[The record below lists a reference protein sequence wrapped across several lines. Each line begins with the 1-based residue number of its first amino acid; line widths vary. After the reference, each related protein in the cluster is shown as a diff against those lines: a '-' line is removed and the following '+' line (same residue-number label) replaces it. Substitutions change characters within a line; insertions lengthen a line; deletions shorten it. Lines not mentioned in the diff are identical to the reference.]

1 MQTVCLVG
9 KPNVGKSSIFN
20 RLFKENKSIIMD
32 TPGVTRDRIYGKV
45 EYNNKRFHLIDT
57 GGISLGDDDFQK
69 DILAQAT
76 LAIDEA
82 DLVLF
87 VVDGI
92 EDIDASDRKVAEIL
106 HRSSKPV
113 IVVVNKLDNDKR
125 KDNLYNFYE
134 LGFSELVAVSASH
147 NIGINELLN
156 TITKDLPE
164 EDIIDDDTIKF
175 SIIGRP
181 NVGKSSLIN
190 ALLNEDRAIV
200 SDIAGTTRDA
210 IDTKFK
216 YNHEDI
222 TVIDT
227 AGMRK
232 KGKIY
237 ESVEKYSLIRSL
249 KAIDRSDVCVLV
261 IDASTGIIEHDKHIA
276 SYALDAGKGIVI
288 CVNKWDTINN
298 PDSDIKHWKEEIK
311 SEFQFIP
318 YAHVVFLSAK
328 TKKRVSTLMPEVI
341 NAYNN
346 NRKEVKTSL
355 LNNIIMEAVSL
366 HEPPS
371 YKGKRLKIYFVSQTG
386 NCPPK
391 FTFSVNN
398 KGLVHFSYERYL
410 ENQIR
415 NNIDFDG
422 TPIILQF
429 KNKSE

>member
-20 RLFKENKSIIMD
+20 RLIKENKSIIMD

-216 YNHEDI
+216 YNHE
-222 TVIDT
+222 
-227 AGMRK
+227 
-232 KGKIY
+232 
-237 ESVEKYSLIRSL
+237 
-249 KAIDRSDVCVLV
+249 
-261 IDASTGIIEHDKHIA
+261 
-276 SYALDAGKGIVI
+276 
-288 CVNKWDTINN
+288 
-298 PDSDIKHWKEEIK
+298 
-311 SEFQFIP
+311 
-318 YAHVVFLSAK
+318 
-328 TKKRVSTLMPEVI
+328 
-341 NAYNN
+341 
-346 NRKEVKTSL
+346 
-355 LNNIIMEAVSL
+355 
-366 HEPPS
+366 
-371 YKGKRLKIYFVSQTG
+371 
-386 NCPPK
+386 
-391 FTFSVNN
+391 
-398 KGLVHFSYERYL
+398 
-410 ENQIR
+410 
-415 NNIDFDG
+415 
-422 TPIILQF
+422 
-429 KNKSE
+429 

>member
-20 RLFKENKSIIMD
+20 RLIKENKSIIMD

-134 LGFSELVAVSASH
+134 LGFSELIAVSASH
-147 NIGINELLN
+147 NIGFNELLN

-164 EDIIDDDTIKF
+164 EDIIDDNTIKF

-261 IDASTGIIEHDKHIA
+261 IDAEVGIIEHDKHIA

-298 PDSDIKHWKEEIK
+298 PDSDIRNWKEEIK
-311 SEFQFIP
+311 NEFQFIP

>member
-20 RLFKENKSIIMD
+20 RLIKENKSIIMD

-57 GGISLGDDDFQK
+57 GGISFGDDDFQK

-106 HRSSKPV
+106 HRTSKPV

-134 LGFSELVAVSASH
+134 LGFSELIAVSASH
-147 NIGINELLN
+147 NMGINELLN

-164 EDIIDDDTIKF
+164 EEIKEDNTIKF

-190 ALLNEDRAIV
+190 AILNEDRAIV

-311 SEFQFIP
+311 NEFQFIP